1 MKPRIFLVT
10 AIVCGLTFVV
20 NSRSIETQRIG
31 ETLRAD
37 IKSQLEHRYDK
48 RKVLKAKQFFANN
61 KEITFNDGL
70 SLIGMNR
77 IKSKRKGL
85 SLSVEKLGNDTMVI
99 YRNAKGIAV
108 EAYYCTNREECKMY
122 IMTDDHK
129 KLVTY
134 YIPYL
139 LAGNYMLKNGE
150 NSVFGLWQDF
160 YEGSKYNND
169 PGIYEVSKIEDDS
182 IEITYGNGRVSSGD
196 PKSSKYGKMP
206 GGGGAGAIMGPM
218 IWQVQFTADGLMAN
232 VVRDQPFV
240 SHDPSRID
248 KENNLL
254 TKVQCPWEG
263 VDGKWAFTAVMPLTH
278 ELLKLFPKDALE
290 LMYAEIFARHGATFK
305 VAKFQKYFNAQKWY
319 KKRKSPTELT
329 DIEKFNAQLINEVIL
344 TTDISFTYG
353 YSAQFIR

>member
-1 MKPRIFLVT
+1 MKPRIFLLL
-10 AIVCGLTFVV
+10 AIVCGLTFIV
-20 NSRSIETQRIG
+20 NSRSIEIQRIG
-31 ETLRAD
+31 ETFRAD
-37 IKSQLEHRYDK
+37 IQSQLEHRNDK
-48 RKVLKAKQFFANN
+48 RKVLKTKQFFANN
-61 KEITFNDGL
+61 EDITFNDGMF
-70 SLIGMNR
+70 LIGKNLLA
-77 IKSKRKGL
+77 SKKKGL
-85 SLSVEKLGNDTMVI
+85 LLTVEKLGNDSMLV
-99 YRNAKGIAV
+99 YRNKGGVPV
-108 EAYYCTNREECKMY
+108 EAYYCTNREECKNY

-169 PGIYEVSKIEDDS
+169 PGIYEISKINDNLID
-182 IEITYGNGRVSSGD
+182 ITYGNGRVSSGD
-196 PKSSKYGKMP
+196 PNSPKYGNMP

-218 IWQVQFTADGLMAN
+218 IWQVQFTADGLMAT
-232 VVRDQPFV
+232 VIKDQPFV
-240 SHDPSRID
+240 NHNPSLID
-248 KENNLL
+248 KDNNML

-290 LMYAEIFARHGATFK
+290 LMYAEIFARHGSTFK

-344 TTDISFTYG
+344 TTYISF
-353 YSAQFIR
+353 